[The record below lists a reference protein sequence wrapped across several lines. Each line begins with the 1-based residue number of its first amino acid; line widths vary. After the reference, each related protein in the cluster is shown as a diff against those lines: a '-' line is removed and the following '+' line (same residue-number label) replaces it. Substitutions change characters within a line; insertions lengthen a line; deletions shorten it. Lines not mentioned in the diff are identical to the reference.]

1 MSTHR
6 SDANSRSG
14 KPERISDLLQPALER
29 LGPKGVWTETK
40 LRKVWQEVV
49 GDQVSP
55 HAHVRRLRGRTL
67 EVSVDS
73 DAWATELT
81 YLATT
86 LIERLNRR
94 LGSGTVAEIAVRKTR
109 RSRR

>member
-1 MSTHR
+1 MSR
-6 SDANSRSG
+6 EGNSSRG
-14 KPERISDLLQPALER
+14 GRIERIDDLLRPALER

-49 GDQVSP
+49 GDQVHP
-55 HAHVRRLRGRTL
+55 HAHVRRLRGKTL
-67 EVSVDS
+67 EVTVDS

-81 YLATT
+81 YLAAA

-94 LGSGTVAEIAVRKTR
+94 LGPDTVAEISVRK
-109 RSRR
+109 SRRARR